1 MIHLLSGICIGIALT
16 ITWFLG
22 ITWLSHACG
31 HRLVLGNTE
40 DDYIRAYEGLDL
52 WEVLASVKLFR
63 KDHNNE

>member
-31 HRLVLGNTE
+31 HRLVLGTTE
-40 DDYIRAYEGLDL
+40 DDYIRAYESLDL

-63 KDHNNE
+63 RDHTNE